1 METSPLTCSA
11 NQWTGFYMT
20 TASVMKE
27 LSSYSFNPQIR
38 NMQLF
43 TLFNQYLFVIYFLF
57 FILELFLWGSYTS
70 ITWY

>member
-1 METSPLTCSA
+1 MEIEKTKKIDKKEKHLQC
-11 NQWTGFYMT
+11 Y
-20 TASVMKE
+20 ASVMKE

-43 TLFNQYLFVIYFLF
+43 TLFNQYLFIIYFLF

>member
-1 METSPLTCSA
+1 MI
-11 NQWTGFYMT
+11 
-20 TASVMKE
+20 TASVLKE

-43 TLFNQYLFVIYFLF
+43 TLFDQYLFMIYFLF

>member
-1 METSPLTCSA
+1 MEIEKTKKIDKKEKHL
-11 NQWTGFYMT
+11 QYY
-20 TASVMKE
+20 ASVMKE
-27 LSSYSFNPQIR
+27 LSSYSFNLQIR

-43 TLFNQYLFVIYFLF
+43 TLFNQYLFIIYFLF